1 MATALVRGPGMSNSL
16 TISNAIAT
24 PGSTVSGTDPYL
36 ALVMQCKEEAKNKK
50 TAYIR
55 KVYLCTRTDS
65 DSIYR
70 RTVGLHGAFL
80 YNWP

>member
-1 MATALVRGPGMSNSL
+1 MATALVRGPGISNSL

-50 TAYIR
+50 KQPTSGKLFVHPNR
-55 KVYLCTRTDS
+55 
-65 DSIYR
+65 
-70 RTVGLHGAFL
+70 
-80 YNWP
+80 